1 MITLDPT
8 LVSRVAPSVPTG
20 VCAVCATTRPR
31 RALRPF
37 VCEDW
42 TDSRSLL
49 ECLDTATCRATVL
62 ARGEE

>member
-1 MITLDPT
+1 MITLAPA
-8 LVSRVAPSVPTG
+8 LVSRVAPSAPTG
-20 VCAVCATTRPR
+20 VCATTRPR